1 MMPCLNAS
9 RKHVCGEVHE
19 ALCASS
25 RKALTVFQQSSK
37 AISNRWMAESRTI
50 ASFGSVSA
58 SSSRPSTASKSP
70 RNESNLVIRTIPSE
84 RVHAPPYG
92 TSPERERSQLCRKN
106 RVSAPL
112 RDPPLSSRGPRR
124 SAACQT
130 TGNSTTNVEPSPGPS
145 LSRRMVPKNLTPGY
159 TGNNVGSLLHP
170 STLDSLYSTF
180 NEGSLGWELRPQ

>member
-37 AISNRWMAESRTI
+37 AISNRWMAEARGDGGLGGGGEWGTI

-112 RDPPLSSRGPRR
+112 R
-124 SAACQT
+124 
-130 TGNSTTNVEPSPGPS
+130 
-145 LSRRMVPKNLTPGY
+145 
-159 TGNNVGSLLHP
+159 
-170 STLDSLYSTF
+170 
-180 NEGSLGWELRPQ
+180 